1 MLARLLLFVVGAQEF
16 PQGILRRKSKMKAI
30 RTPSLLLGAVAFAAL
45 AFTGCLNDATP
56 RTGDSRITLAMK
68 VPDMDKAAKGALGK
82 GSAVKL
88 KKLIITMTS
97 NVETDVPVHDTI
109 LASDTVGS
117 TFTSR
122 TDTAQSFTKA
132 YAVKP
137 LRHWTIVV
145 KTLDTRDSVI
155 HKDSV
160 QALNLLAGETRNVPF
175 NLDARYV
182 MYEVKFSVPD
192 SLRSSV
198 SNQAQ
203 KIIITRFVMKID
215 SAVAIDSSRPS
226 GFAGAPTVHTST
238 FDYIPANTTPD
249 VTIQFFGHSAGTND
263 TLLFQAIIPD
273 VNPEVEQPPVNAI
286 YVGPGA
292 DGTGGAINRL
302 IINIGKINTIKFNT
316 NVNDTIAV
324 KRAAR

>member
-1 MLARLLLFVVGAQEF
+1 MMA
-16 PQGILRRKSKMKAI
+16 LRV
-30 RTPSLLLGAVAFAAL
+30 PSLLLGALALAAL

-56 RTGDSRITLAMK
+56 RTGDSRITLEMK
-68 VPDMDKAAKGALGK
+68 VPDMDVAAKGALGK

-88 KKLIITMTS
+88 KKLVVTMTS
-97 NVETDVPVHDTI
+97 NIGTDAPVHDTI
-109 LASDTVGS
+109 FASDTAGS
-117 TFTSR
+117 AFTSR
-122 TDTAQSFTKA
+122 TDSSQSFSKD
-132 YAVKP
+132 YPVKP

-155 HKDSV
+155 HRDSV
-160 QALNLLAGETRNVPF
+160 QALNLLAGETRSVPF
-175 NLDARYV
+175 NLEARYV

-192 SLRSSV
+192 SLRSSI
-198 SNQAQ
+198 SLQAQ

-226 GFAGAPTVHTST
+226 GFAGTPTVHTST
-238 FDYIPANTTPD
+238 FDYIPVHTTPD

-263 TLLFQAIIPD
+263 TLLFQAIIPN
-273 VNPEVEQPPVNAI
+273 VNPEEEQPPVNAI

-292 DGTGGAINRL
+292 DGVGGAINRL
-302 IINIGKINTIKFNT
+302 IINIGKINTIQFNT